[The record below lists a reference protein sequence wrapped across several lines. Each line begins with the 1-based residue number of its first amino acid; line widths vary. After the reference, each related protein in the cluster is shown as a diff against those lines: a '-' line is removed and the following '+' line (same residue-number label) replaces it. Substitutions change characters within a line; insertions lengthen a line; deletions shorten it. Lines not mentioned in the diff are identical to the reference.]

1 MSRVVLCALAVL
13 LCVINVSAQFD
24 VEPKGPFTR
33 FTAAAGISFQIKLT
47 DPNVSVDYYRWNLF
61 VNDGVSTRSLRSL
74 EGADKFIFVVSL
86 ADVPAIPQ
94 PQLAVTLTL
103 RNRFSPTPYTVT
115 KVYPVQYVDPLFT
128 VYEQE
133 PTYDPTLTL
142 KKRIVGENVSTT
154 YGMSEFPINATEAS
168 IQLIGPRGDTLQ
180 TATKTG
186 NPYLL
191 YTDDLGF
198 QVSYGQWPG
207 GLRLRSNVKY
217 ESGPA
222 GGHTL
227 EQQIPDSIPTA
238 TIFSSAGFGPFR
250 RGVDVLDTFTVSNMG
265 PLCTGIEWSIQ
276 YTTPN
281 GLVRTPVRDT
291 IPYDVVKGSAKFI
304 YNMRDVNP
312 GSRLIV
318 RGFYGPFL
326 PPSGSM
332 EPLTTVAALPTHSIT
347 GELPV
352 IPGTDRAITVMIDS
366 LPPRIIECDVLLT
379 SAVGNI
385 VQQKTIKPSASKY
398 LSSASISFNA
408 RDLTLGTY
416 VVRTRARN
424 DMGDDIPDFFFGFDV
439 RDTSKYFLIADSWGP
454 YTQGDS
460 ATITPALTDVR
471 NQELPGW
478 SAVGRFVLVDSTKP
492 NVPLR
497 ISPEIRLDN
506 VGSRD
511 SVVYWPDSSYVFG
524 EPITRRARILTSDLP
539 ITTKVLFE
547 KTLLS
552 PSNERSASYSLAH
565 PVFVVPSPGVLTSSP
580 RLDSVHIATRNSPL
594 RMTFSN
600 VIPEATAVRF
610 TVTGMRNK
618 TPIVE
623 QIVPVTQNSRSASL
637 TIDAGKLPVNAQVV
651 VSILSDLS
659 DSKGYEVSRLINT
672 RPDTLTMVAQ
682 PPIDTVLMEWDIDP
696 ATQLIRGIGQL
707 NAALSFS
714 KIPAQTRDIQVLSYD
729 DVGAVIDSLSYP
741 VPYRLSYDS
750 LLTVDAVFP
759 LRRFTTSQLQVRYM
773 SDGGPDG
780 GIRYTKSIVTKFR
793 EPLAMRVR
801 KMNVTTT
808 PPSFDKSPILQGSDD
823 IVEFAIR
830 WRAYDAQSTVGYNSP
845 LAVDSVRLEILDC
858 SGSVIDRMLVR
869 PTPSAIRTGNAA
881 DTLYKITK
889 LPLSVSSVRARVYSA
904 SMHLPHEGV
913 LVSAPFSLRTNPV
926 LHVPLGV
933 TYPTFRV
940 SDTTTATL
948 NQQMA
953 ITNLNAVVEID
964 SFRIRDNR
972 GTTVATFPSQR
983 ALGDTIT
990 LPSFNFN
997 TLIAERSPFVLSGVV
1012 RTATCADVRYTGVD
1026 LGTIN
1031 VQRVM
1036 PDSNTRNWVY
1046 STQGWGPF
1054 QQGRAPVSAFLVN
1067 VDPSVVITSRSTL
1080 GDSLE
1085 IGLRAYS
1092 RELDAPITNEII
1104 TGFGFSASTQL
1115 PQQVRARADI
1125 NLTSLDTS
1133 SSIAVRVRWLT
1144 KTQAGVTPAANATY
1158 YYPVS
1163 MLPFPDQPID
1173 PDTTRYEQSVLAGAP
1188 GQKVMQSNYNFGMRP
1203 ESSDIDLLRFTMFSS
1218 AGQVLDTFSIKP
1230 VSRNTTAR
1238 TSVFQAQR
1246 DVAQYP
1252 WPHIAR
1258 DRDQVAIS
1266 IGYQFAGAT
1275 RPTKIQKTSI
1285 RILPRAEWL
1294 NGSFAQL
1301 NGTPTAT
1308 SIPVSVSIPMP
1319 ASTFTSVVPVFGLI
1333 SYWIKGDDSD
1343 SSTNLVVQAAYNPA
1357 TRGFTI
1363 GNSAP
1368 GGSFWVPTI
1377 SLAGGASYTKES
1389 TARDGQ
1395 KSDDF
1400 EALYRFEEAPLADN
1414 SDTVVARELR
1424 VRSLY
1429 QSSYGGAVSMVRWII
1444 ETKEMMENLIKTAS
1458 LVASGGL
1465 VSITP
1470 TFTIDASVQQ
1480 VSTVNIGT
1488 EERGSLIHVGEE
1500 RPTTTTEANEFPTSQ
1515 SMAFTL
1521 TGGGG
1526 IEASLLG
1533 LIGVGAAVSD
1543 DYMFASGSV
1552 FSGPTAGRESL
1563 YYPTRLNYSRWFS
1576 MELSLFF
1583 GIINIDLFRG
1593 RMLHL
1598 YDPQIMPSYVVFDSD
1613 WESVFTGYPEGKR
1626 NDRTQ
1631 VVNQI
1636 AMLPVETPY
1645 YRPAPVV
1652 AGSDSALVTVHL
1664 EQSLV
1669 GSTGRM
1675 MLSTLDQTTHSLRPT
1690 AVIAENRNAMHDPSV
1705 ALVGENG
1712 SALVAWLQND
1722 VSAFSTPASLEY
1734 MDLLRT
1740 ENVHAAFY
1748 DADADRVI
1756 PITRPADATERLIDG
1771 KPSVAVARDNQSAA
1785 IAWSALEAD
1794 SSFVDVYIRKIVRSG
1809 PTWQYDDAVRVLRLP
1824 GIDRDVSV
1832 TAVRDGSYLVTWINE
1847 DVRTKTA
1854 RLFSGRLRTDGEVET
1869 QLLALASEGTQ
1880 ISDVEMV
1887 SNGER
1892 AFMVYARSYQTEEAE
1907 FNRSIEVFRYR
1918 NGSWGAPRTIE
1929 IGSDRG
1935 VCRHID
1941 ADLNSEG
1948 NFVMII
1954 DAVDYPPQGSAE
1966 RVVSAVAGS
1975 IDDLPSAWK
1984 IYRNHPSFS
1993 EENRATWHLS
2003 TAIGPNNTFYIASQ
2017 ELDTLRDNRQNY
2029 RNGLQLGPSRCNAV
2043 IRALRINQQG
2053 ELISVPFSNAP
2064 VSVDESSHDGLER
2077 TLRYRVKVMDAA
2089 PNPVREA
2096 CVVPLA
2102 VQRATTID
2110 AKLYDA
2116 VGGEVATL
2124 YSGLVAEGIQGVSF
2138 EVSNLVSGHY
2148 TVVVSDHIG
2157 IAGSVPIVVIR

>member
-1 MSRVVLCALAVL
+1 
-13 LCVINVSAQFD
+13 
-24 VEPKGPFTR
+24 
-33 FTAAAGISFQIKLT
+33 
-47 DPNVSVDYYRWNLF
+47 
-61 VNDGVSTRSLRSL
+61 LRSL
-74 EGADKFIFVVSL
+74 EGADKYSFVVSL
-86 ADVPAIPQ
+86 ADVPAIPE

-115 KVYPVQYVDPLFT
+115 KVYPVQYVDPIFT
-128 VYEQE
+128 VFES
-133 PTYDPTLTL
+133 DPASGVYL
-142 KKRIVGENVSTT
+142 KFRTRTVGEYVSTSF
-154 YGMSEFPINATEAS
+154 GVSEFPVNATEAT
-168 IQLIGPRGDTLQ
+168 IQLIGPQGDTLQ
-180 TATKTG
+180 SATTKG
-186 NPYLL
+186 SPYLK
-191 YTDDLGF
+191 YQDATG
-198 QVSYGQWPG
+198 VPAYYGQWPG
-207 GLRLRSNVKY
+207 GLRVRATVKY
-217 ESGPA
+217 DSGPA
-222 GGHTL
+222 GGHTIEL
-227 EQQIPDSIPTA
+227 PIPDSLPTP
-238 TIFSSAGFGPFR
+238 TVISSAGFGPFR

-265 PLCTGIEWSIQ
+265 PLCTGIEWSIE

-291 IPYDVVKGSAKFI
+291 IPYDVPTGSAKFT
-304 YNMRDVNP
+304 YNMRDVSP

-318 RGFYGPFL
+318 KGLYGPYL
-326 PPSGSM
+326 PTSGSV
-332 EPLTTVAALPTHSIT
+332 TTINIIPAPPTNSIT
-347 GELPV
+347 GVLPV
-352 IPGTDRAITVMIDS
+352 IPGTDRPITVTIDS
-366 LPPRIIECDVLLT
+366 LPPRVIECDMLLS

-385 VQQKTIKPSASKY
+385 IQQKTIKPSSSKY

-416 VVRTRARN
+416 VVRTRVRN
-424 DMGDDIPDFFFGFDV
+424 DMGDDIPDFFYGLDV

-478 SAVGRFVLVDSTKP
+478 NAVGRFVLVDSTKP

-497 ISPEIRLDN
+497 ISPEVRLDN
-506 VGSRD
+506 VASRD
-511 SVVYWPDSSYVFG
+511 SVLYWPDSSYVFG
-524 EPITRRARILTSDLP
+524 GQITRRARLLTSDLP
-539 ITTKVLFE
+539 ITTKVIFE
-547 KTLLS
+547 KILIS
-552 PSNERSASYSLAH
+552 PTNDRSASYTLSH
-565 PVFVVPSPGVLTSSP
+565 PVFVMPSPGVLTSTP
-580 RLDSVHIATRNSPL
+580 RLDSVHIVTRSSPL
-594 RMTFSN
+594 RMSFSN
-600 VIPEATAVRF
+600 VTPEATGVRF
-610 TVTGMRNK
+610 TVSGMRDV

-623 QIVPVTQNSRSASL
+623 QIVPVTKSSRSASL
-637 TIDAGKLPVNAQVV
+637 SIDAGKLPVNAQVV
-651 VSILSDLS
+651 ISILSDLS

-672 RPDTLTMVAQ
+672 RPDTLSMVAQ

-696 ATQLIRGIGQL
+696 VTQLIRGTGQL
-707 NAALSFS
+707 NAVLSFS

-729 DVGAVIDSLSYP
+729 DVGSVIDSLSYP

-750 LLTVDAVFP
+750 LLMVDAVFP
-759 LRRFTTSQLQVRYM
+759 LRQFNTSQLQVRYM

-780 GIRYTKSIVTKFR
+780 GVRYTKSIVTKFR
-793 EPLAMRVR
+793 EPLAMRVQ
-801 KMNVTTT
+801 KMNVATT

-823 IVEFAIR
+823 IVEFAVR

-845 LAVDSVRLEILDC
+845 FAIDSVRLEILDC

-869 PTPSAIRTGNAA
+869 PTPPAIRTGNAA
-881 DTLYKITK
+881 DTLYKVTK

-904 SMHLPHEGV
+904 SMHFPREGV
-913 LVSAPFSLRTNPV
+913 LVSEPLSLRTNPV
-926 LHVPLGV
+926 LHIPLGF
-933 TYPTFRV
+933 TYPTYRV

-948 NQQMA
+948 RQQTT

-1054 QQGRAPVSAFLVN
+1054 QQGRAPVSQFLVN
-1067 VDPSVVITSRSTL
+1067 FDPSMVITSRSPL

-1092 RELDAPITNEII
+1092 RELDAPVTNEII
-1104 TGFGFSASTQL
+1104 TGFSYSASTQL
-1115 PQQVRARADI
+1115 PLQLRARADI

-1133 SSIAVRVRWLT
+1133 SSIAVRVRWLK

-1173 PDTTRYEQSVLAGAP
+1173 PDTTHYEQSVLAGTP

-1203 ESSDIDLLRFTMFSS
+1203 ESSDIDLLRFTMLSS
-1218 AGQVLDTFSIKP
+1218 AGQVLDTFSIIP
-1230 VSRNTTAR
+1230 TSRNTTAR
-1238 TSVFQAQR
+1238 TSIFQAQR

-1258 DRDQVAIS
+1258 DRDQVTIS

-1294 NGSFAQL
+1294 NGSIAQL
-1301 NGTPTAT
+1301 SGTPTAT

-1333 SYWIKGDDSD
+1333 SYWIKGDDVD
-1343 SSTNLVVQAAYNPA
+1343 SSTNLVVQATYNPA
-1357 TRGFTI
+1357 TRGFTV
-1363 GNSAP
+1363 GNNAP

-1377 SLAGGASYTKES
+1377 SLAGGTSYTKES

-1400 EALYRFEEAPLADN
+1400 EAFYRFEEAPLADN
-1414 SDTVVARELR
+1414 SDTVEARELR

-1488 EERGSLIHVGEE
+1488 EERGTLLHVGEE

-1552 FSGPTAGRESL
+1552 FSGPVAGRESI

-1598 YDPQIMPSYVVFDSD
+1598 YDPRIMPSYVVFDED
-1613 WESVFTGYPEGKR
+1613 WESVFVGRPQGKGS
-1626 NDRTQ
+1626 DRTQ

-1636 AMLPVETPY
+1636 AKLPVETPY